1 MPFSAGTRNC
11 IGRIFAEVCFLNVL
25 VWWQLQTCTP
35 IHGTR
40 LSFVDLFSSFTRSII
55 IFLYS
60 IPILLEIST
69 VIAGGCRSSC
79 DDASSRAVVC
89 TVIKKTP
96 CLLDL
101 VVLNCF
107 SLNPLHTCEKYRFN
121 EIKTGNAGPYIIES
135 TVTLNYRSCSRV

>member
-1 MPFSAGTRNC
+1 MLALATALAGSLQRYVFLMFWCGDSFRHVRQFMELVYLSLICSA
-11 IGRIFAEVCFLNVL
+11 A
-25 VWWQLQTCTP
+25 
-35 IHGTR
+35 
-40 LSFVDLFSSFTRSII
+40 FTRSII